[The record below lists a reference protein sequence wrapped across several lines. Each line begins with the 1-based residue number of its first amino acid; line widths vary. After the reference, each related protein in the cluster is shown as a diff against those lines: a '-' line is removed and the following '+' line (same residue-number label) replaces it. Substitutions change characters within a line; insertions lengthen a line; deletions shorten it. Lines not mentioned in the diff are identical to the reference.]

1 MIAVRSLAPVV
12 PSGIAAAV
20 TRGLTARQKHLPA
33 TLFYDE
39 AGSLL
44 FEQITELPEY
54 YLTRTERAIFERQGE
69 AIVRSASE
77 GGQHPLNVV
86 ELGAGTAEKSQIL
99 LSKVVELQGATE
111 FYPVDV
117 SPAALQIAEERL
129 QRAVPDVRV
138 TPLVMTHEQALGPIR
153 RVPARQLVLFIG
165 SSIGNYDEPDGVSLL
180 RGVRSALAPDAR
192 LLLGT
197 DVRKDSD
204 TLIRAYNDSQGVTA
218 HFNLNVLARIN
229 RELGGHF
236 VVDRFRH
243 VVVYNE
249 EHSRIEMHL
258 ESQVDQMVHIDALDL
273 DVPFKRAERIHTESS
288 YKYDWARVTRLL
300 HRSGF
305 QLDHTFADPA
315 GSFWVHL
322 ARAA

>member
-1 MIAVRSLAPVV
+1 MIAVRQRAPEA
-12 PSGIAAAV
+12 PSGISEDV
-20 TRGLTARQKHLPA
+20 TRGLTARQKYLPA

-54 YLTRTERAIFERQGE
+54 TLTRAERAIFEEQGD
-69 AIVRSASE
+69 AIVRLASE
-77 GGQHPLNVV
+77 RGQYPLNVV

-99 LSKVVELQGATE
+99 LTKIVEIQGNCE

-117 SPAALQIAEERL
+117 SSAALQIAKERL
-129 QRAVPDVRV
+129 QRAAADVRV
-138 TPLVMTHEQALGPIR
+138 TPLVMTHEQAFGSIR

-165 SSIGNYDEPDGVSLL
+165 SSIGNYDEPDAVSLL
-180 RGVRSALAPDAR
+180 RGLRSVLAPDAQ

-197 DVRKDSD
+197 DVRKDPD
-204 TLIRAYNDSQGVTA
+204 TLIPAYDDSQGVTA
-218 HFNLNVLARIN
+218 RFNQNVLVRIN

-236 VVDRFRH
+236 VLDRFRH
-243 VVVYNE
+243 VAVYNE
-249 EHSRIEMHL
+249 EQSRIEMHL

-273 DVPFKRAERIHTESS
+273 EVPFKRGERIHTESS
-288 YKYDWARVTRLL
+288 YKYDWARVARLL

-305 QLDHTFADPA
+305 QLDHTFEDVAR
-315 GSFWVHL
+315 SFWVHL
-322 ARAA
+322 ARAV